1 MQSKP
6 WWSSAVFYQVY
17 PRSFADSDGDGV
29 GDIDGVTAH
38 LDHLEQLG
46 VDAIWLNP
54 VTVSPMADH
63 GYDVADPRDIDP
75 LFGGMAAIE
84 RLIAAAHRRGIKIT
98 MDVVPQPHQLG
109 ASVVP
114 GGAGRRTGFRRPA
127 ALLLPGRP
135 RRGRRAAAEQLDLG
149 VRRVGLD
156 PGARTRRQSR
166 PVVSAPVRH
175 RAARPEL
182 GAPGRLRRLREDA
195 AVLAGARRG
204 RLPHRRGARH
214 GQTGRPA
221 GFAGP
226 RVQGVAPQ
234 RRRPALQP
242 PERARH
248 PPRHPQGGQ
257 RLPRRG
263 DRRRGVGHRQ
273 RPLGG
278 VPAARRTASGV
289 QLPADQDRLRRRPDP
304 RRDPE
309 LAGRHRPAGGHPD
322 LDAVQPRRRP
332 GGHPLR
338 RRRGRAAPG
347 PCDGDG
353 DARPARRGV
362 HLQRRGAGPARRRV
376 ARRGVA
382 GPHLGALGT
391 HRAGP
396 GQMPGA
402 DALVGPGSPVR
413 VLLAHRHLAA
423 DAEGVGGADRAKAAR
438 RPRLDVVV
446 LPAGPRIAKAP
457 CGIRRRR
464 RRIGWRRPPMR

>member
-1 MQSKP
+1 M
-6 WWSSAVFYQVY
+6 VVE
-17 PRSFADSDGDGV
+17 RGV
-29 GDIDGVTAH
+29 LSGVS
-38 LDHLEQLG
+38 EVVRRQRRRRRG
-46 VDAIWLNP
+46 
-54 VTVSPMADH
+54 
-63 GYDVADPRDIDP
+63 R
-75 LFGGMAAIE
+75 
-84 RLIAAAHRRGIKIT
+84 HRRGDGASGPPRAT
-98 MDVVPQPHQLG
+98 GGRRDLAQSGHRLPDGRPRLRRRRPARHRPAVRRDGRDRTADRRGAPAGHQDHHGRGAQPHQLG

-382 GPHLGALGT
+382 GPDLGALGT